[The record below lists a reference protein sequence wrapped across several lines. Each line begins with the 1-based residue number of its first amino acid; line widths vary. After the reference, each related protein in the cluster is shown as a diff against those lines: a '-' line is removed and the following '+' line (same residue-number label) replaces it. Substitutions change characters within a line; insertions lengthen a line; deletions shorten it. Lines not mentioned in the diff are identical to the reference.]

1 MGAAACVLQ
10 LGAVTLSGTRQS
22 SEFGDQGQMEG
33 TSALRSGR
41 RLSLPEGFD
50 PEALGIGMVRLFA
63 HSTRIPLVLLDPAG
77 GVIWANPAF
86 ELVGQWS
93 ADALL
98 GQSVLELL
106 GGDLA
111 DSSRD
116 PDGLVLLRQAVRQQA
131 ATHATL
137 GVRAA
142 DGRRLWLEADLQ
154 PLRQTGQPLVGFAL
168 VLNDVSARVRE
179 RQRLRSLIDCT
190 IAGIVLQDE
199 SGRIVDCNPEA
210 ERLLGRSRAE
220 LLNSGSVEGDWDAIH
235 EDGSPYPGHEHP
247 GMRVLRDGRPVRG
260 DVMGIRLPNGERR
273 WIEVNAQ
280 LMHETGSGQR
290 SVVNS
295 FINLTAQKAVEARLK
310 AERERLL
317 TSLESTRAGVWEWD
331 IDSGV
336 VRVDA
341 RWAELLGEAPE
352 RLQQLSFD
360 EAFARVHPHDQPRLR
375 ILMDR
380 HLQGDSPFLEAELRM
395 RRADGAYAWLRAR
408 GRVALRG
415 EDGRPLRMYGTHT
428 EIADFEQIREAFDQA
443 RHLLK
448 GMFER
453 SPVAVVLNDLV
464 DGGFVD
470 ANAAFLRLV
479 GHAREALLGLS
490 YWDITPREYS
500 DQEAE
505 QLRSLMDTG
514 YYGPYEKEYVRAD
527 GQRIPVLLSGMR
539 VSQPD
544 GSEQIWS
551 VIVDLSERR
560 RLEQHLRRAA
570 LTDELTGLPNRTL
583 LMQRLERVLAE
594 LRAGI
599 RAAAAVLFL
608 DFDRFKDINDNLGH
622 EAGDELLRQV
632 ALRMR
637 SALRAV
643 DVGDE
648 GGANVVAR
656 FGGDEFVVLLGDV
669 PNAEAARHV
678 AHRLL
683 ETIAPAYVLLGQP
696 VEAGV
701 SIGVV
706 LLDAETPGADEV
718 LRRADLA
725 MYEAKG
731 LGGRQLV
738 LFRG

>member
-1 MGAAACVLQ
+1 
-10 LGAVTLSGTRQS
+10 
-22 SEFGDQGQMEG
+22 
-33 TSALRSGR
+33 
-41 RLSLPEGFD
+41 
-50 PEALGIGMVRLFA
+50 MVRLFA
-63 HSTRIPLVLLDPAG
+63 HSTRIPLVLLDPSG
-77 GVIWANPAF
+77 GVLWANPAF

-93 ADALL
+93 TDALL
-98 GQSVLELL
+98 GQSLLDLL
-106 GGDLA
+106 GGERPA
-111 DSSRD
+111 SVGDS
-116 PDGLVLLRQAVRQQA
+116 DGLIMLRQAVRQHA
-131 ATHATL
+131 ATHTTL
-137 GVRAA
+137 SVRAA
-142 DGRRLWLEADLQ
+142 DGRQLWMEADLQ
-154 PLRQTGQPLVGFAL
+154 PLRQPGQALAGFAL

-210 ERLLGRSRAE
+210 ERLLGRSRAQ
-220 LLNSGSVEGDWDAIH
+220 LLNTGSVQGDWDAIH
-235 EDGSPYPGHEHP
+235 EDGSPYPGTEHP
-247 GMRVLRDGRPVRG
+247 GMRVLQDGRPVRG

-273 WIEVNAQ
+273 WIEVNSQ

-290 SVVNS
+290 AVVNS
-295 FINLTAQKAVEARLK
+295 FINLSAQKAVEARLQ

-317 TSLESTRAGVWEWD
+317 TSLEGTRAGLWEWD
-331 IDSGV
+331 IEDGGM
-336 VRVDA
+336 RVDA
-341 RWAELLGEAPE
+341 RWAELLGEPAT
-352 RLQQLSFD
+352 LQQLSSD
-360 EAFARVHPHDQPRLR
+360 AAFERMHPHDQPRLR
-375 ILMDR
+375 ILLER
-380 HLQGDSPFLEAELRM
+380 HLQGDSPFYEAEARM
-395 RRADGAYAWLRAR
+395 RRADGDYAWLLAR
-408 GRVALRG
+408 GRVVLRAA
-415 EDGRPLRMYGTHT
+415 DGRPLRMFGTHA
-428 EIADFEQIREAFDQA
+428 EITGYEAIRSATAQA
-443 RHLLK
+443 QHLLK

-464 DGGFVD
+464 DGRFVD
-470 ANAAFLRLV
+470 GNAAFLRLV
-479 GHAREALLGLS
+479 GRPRGSLLALS
-490 YWDITPREYS
+490 YWDITPPEYF

-514 YYGPYEKEYVRAD
+514 YYGPYEKEYQLGD
-527 GQRIPVLLSGMR
+527 GQRCPVLLSGMR

-583 LMQRLERVLAE
+583 LIQRLERALAE
-594 LRAGI
+594 LRAGS
-599 RAAAAVLFL
+599 RTAAAVLFL
-608 DFDRFKDINDNLGH
+608 DFDRFKDINDSLGH
-622 EAGDELLRQV
+622 EAGDELLRGV

-648 GGANVVAR
+648 GGVNVVAR

-669 PNAEAARHV
+669 PNAEAALQV
-678 AHRLL
+678 AQRLL
-683 ETIAPAYVLLGQP
+683 EAITPPYMLLGQP

-706 LLDAETPGADEV
+706 LLDADTPGSEEV

-725 MYEAKG
+725 MYQAKG

-738 LFRG
+738 LFGA